1 MVFTRRHSLPF
12 NEWPIPDKEMWQA
25 VIAEGDILDGC
36 GPGADWAS
44 TTKENTRKAYAYWL
58 YWLSVTEGLDETV
71 NPMDRITPERIAA
84 YIKSLEGD
92 VASSTIFT
100 YILDLLRLAKPVA
113 PDKDWTW
120 FTDIKNRLWAR
131 TKPAKDKSQR
141 IRPSIDLF
149 DLGLDLVN
157 SAAGVKCRYNSQ
169 ASETQYRDGLMIA
182 LLAAR
187 PVRLKNFAAIEI
199 GRHLTREGDT
209 YWLRFDA
216 KEVKN
221 RKHIEVPVPEV
232 LTPLIEHYCAVH
244 RPKLLGTTMSGS
256 LWISRLGR
264 PLSQSTIH
272 YHIKNRTQKA
282 FGVSLSPHLFRDC
295 AATSIAIEDPH
306 HVRIA
311 MNILGHRSLATT
323 QRYYDQSQMLAAG
336 RTYQSALGN
345 LRDTLRQESRGPY
358 KPQPPAID
366 KEAS

>member
-12 NEWPIPDKEMWQA
+12 NEWPLSDQAMWQA
-25 VIAEGDILDGC
+25 AIAEGDILDGC
-36 GPGADWAS
+36 GPGADWAP
-44 TTKENTRKAYAYWL
+44 TTKDNTRKAYGYWL
-58 YWLSVTEGLDETV
+58 YWLSVTEGLDGTV

-84 YIKSLEGD
+84 YVKSLEGA

-100 YILDLLRLAKPVA
+100 YTLDLLRLAKPVA

-131 TKPAKDKSQR
+131 TKPAKDKTQR
-141 IRPSIDLF
+141 IRSSIDLF
-149 DLGLDLVN
+149 QLGLDLVN
-157 SAAGVKCRYNSQ
+157 SAAGVRCRYNPHAAEQ
-169 ASETQYRDGLMIA
+169 QFRDGLMIA

-187 PVRLKNFAAIEI
+187 PLRLKNLAAIEI
-199 GRHLTREGDT
+199 GLHLIKVDAT

-216 KEVKN
+216 DEVKN
-221 RKHIEVPVPEV
+221 RKHIEVPVPGI
-232 LTPLIEHYCAVH
+232 LTAYIELYCAVH
-244 RPKLLGTTMSGS
+244 RPILLGPSISNS
-256 LWISRLGR
+256 LWISRVGR
-264 PLSQSTIH
+264 PLSQSTIRH
-272 YHIKNRTQKA
+272 HIKNRTEEA
-282 FGVSLSPHLFRDC
+282 FGHPITPHLFRDC
-295 AATSIAIEDPH
+295 AATSVAIEDPH

-311 MNILGHRSLATT
+311 MNILGHHSLATT

-358 KPQPPAID
+358 KPPPPVID